1 MAKTERLC
9 LPEVSAIQ
17 DYLQSPVVI
26 IRKVECRPDSIS
38 IIREEVKK
46 MNVRLSIK
54 ESQLKGVLEQLMRIR
69 EGVDVTIDIASEE
82 AAQRIGGFGGEDL
95 SQTDAEGEKKE
106 EQETEKA
113 EEEESGSSFFRPAE
127 DQEK

>member
-1 MAKTERLC
+1 
-9 LPEVSAIQ
+9 
-17 DYLQSPVVI
+17 
-26 IRKVECRPDSIS
+26 
-38 IIREEVKK
+38 

-82 AAQRIGGFGGEDL
+82 APEKKRGFAGANL
-95 SQTDAEGEKKE
+95 SETAPEAEKKE

-113 EEEESGSSFFRPAE
+113 EEEESGTSFFQPAE
-127 DQEK
+127 DQGK

>member
-1 MAKTERLC
+1 
-9 LPEVSAIQ
+9 
-17 DYLQSPVVI
+17 
-26 IRKVECRPDSIS
+26 
-38 IIREEVKK
+38 